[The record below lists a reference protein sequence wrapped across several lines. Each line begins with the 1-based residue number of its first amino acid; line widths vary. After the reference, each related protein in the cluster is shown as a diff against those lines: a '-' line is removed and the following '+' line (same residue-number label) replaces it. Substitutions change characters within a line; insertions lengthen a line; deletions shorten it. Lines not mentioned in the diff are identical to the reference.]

1 MYNYSK
7 AKIKIS
13 LEIDK
18 IMKKLENTYQDA
30 SLIKKA
36 LLGDASDE
44 EQLVLE
50 QRLSEHPELK
60 TVYEKLQDS
69 EELKDSFNKYK
80 EYSSEKAYEHFLQ
93 QIQQK
98 ENPSDG
104 KIRRI
109 RTWWYAAAAMV
120 VLAVGIS
127 FYAVNH
133 YQAMEDN
140 KARIALIEPG
150 SKQAVL
156 TK

>member
-104 KIRRI
+104 KIRGMLLRL
-109 RTWWYAAAAMV
+109 W
-120 VLAVGIS
+120 
-127 FYAVNH
+127 
-133 YQAMEDN
+133 
-140 KARIALIEPG
+140 
-150 SKQAVL
+150 
-156 TK
+156 

>member
-7 AKIKIS
+7 AKIKSS

-98 ENPSDG
+98 ENSSGG
-104 KIRRI
+104 KIHRI
-109 RTWWYAAAAMV
+109 RTWWYAAADGSTGSRNFFLCSESLSGSGGVSGTYRA
-120 VLAVGIS
+120 
-127 FYAVNH
+127 N
-133 YQAMEDN
+133 QA
-140 KARIALIEPG
+140 R
-150 SKQAVL
+150 
-156 TK
+156 

>member
-69 EELKDSFNKYK
+69 EKLKDAFNKYIHRKRLTSISFNKFNK
-80 EYSSEKAYEHFLQ
+80 K
-93 QIQQK
+93 
-98 ENPSDG
+98 
-104 KIRRI
+104 KIRLTER
-109 RTWWYAAAAMV
+109 YV
-120 VLAVGIS
+120 VSGRGGMLL
-127 FYAVNH
+127 
-133 YQAMEDN
+133 
-140 KARIALIEPG
+140 RLW
-150 SKQAVL
+150 
-156 TK
+156 

>member
-69 EELKDSFNKYK
+69 EELKDSFNKIK
-80 EYSSEKAYEHFLQ
+80 NIHRKRLTSISFNKFN
-93 QIQQK
+93 K
-98 ENPSDG
+98 K
-104 KIRRI
+104 KIRLTER
-109 RTWWYAAAAMV
+109 YV
-120 VLAVGIS
+120 VSGRGGMLL
-127 FYAVNH
+127 
-133 YQAMEDN
+133 
-140 KARIALIEPG
+140 RLW
-150 SKQAVL
+150 
-156 TK
+156 

>member
-98 ENPSDG
+98 EIPTANTTIAAAAYHHVRIRRIFPSDG
-104 KIRRI
+104 F
-109 RTWWYAAAAMV
+109 
-120 VLAVGIS
+120 S
-127 FYAVNH
+127 FC
-133 YQAMEDN
+133 
-140 KARIALIEPG
+140 
-150 SKQAVL
+150 
-156 TK
+156 

>member
-50 QRLSEHPELK
+50 QRLSEHP
-60 TVYEKLQDS
+60 
-69 EELKDSFNKYK
+69 
-80 EYSSEKAYEHFLQ
+80 
-93 QIQQK
+93 
-98 ENPSDG
+98 
-104 KIRRI
+104 
-109 RTWWYAAAAMV
+109 
-120 VLAVGIS
+120 
-127 FYAVNH
+127 
-133 YQAMEDN
+133 
-140 KARIALIEPG
+140 
-150 SKQAVL
+150 
-156 TK
+156 

>member
-60 TVYEKLQDS
+60 TVYEKLQTLLIS
-69 EELKDSFNKYK
+69 IKNIHRKRLTSISFNKFNK
-80 EYSSEKAYEHFLQ
+80 K
-93 QIQQK
+93 
-98 ENPSDG
+98 
-104 KIRRI
+104 KIRLTER
-109 RTWWYAAAAMV
+109 YV
-120 VLAVGIS
+120 VSGRGGMLL
-127 FYAVNH
+127 
-133 YQAMEDN
+133 
-140 KARIALIEPG
+140 RLW
-150 SKQAVL
+150 
-156 TK
+156 